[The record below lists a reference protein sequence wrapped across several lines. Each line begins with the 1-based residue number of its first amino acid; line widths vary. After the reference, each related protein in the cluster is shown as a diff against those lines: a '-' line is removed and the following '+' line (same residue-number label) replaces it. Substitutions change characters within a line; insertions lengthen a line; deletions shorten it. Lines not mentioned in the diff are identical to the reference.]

1 MKPAMLDLPQF
12 WLQKGWSAR
21 ALWPFAACFS
31 GTVQARAVAYR
42 RGWLRSHRIGVPV
55 VVVGNLFVGGTG
67 KTPLVIWLVERL
79 QAYGCRPGVVARGY
93 NATTGG
99 KLRVVDAT
107 DDPVRMGDEAVLI
120 AARTSAPVA
129 VGADRV
135 AAAELLVRERRCD
148 LIISDDGLQHYRLA
162 RDAEIAVFDA
172 ERGVGNGH
180 CLPAG
185 PLREPLSRLRRVDL
199 VLGNGGAV
207 SAGGYAFHLIPGP
220 LAALGGGCSA
230 VEPPVVGAR
239 VRAVAGIGHPERFF
253 RLLRMQGYRV
263 VSHPF
268 PDHHPF
274 RQKDLQFA
282 ERLPIIMTEKDAVKC
297 RQMAMDGLWCLPV
310 TAEPDIPTLEALDS
324 LFMRFLQRT
333 GCNRPWPNLA

>member
-1 MKPAMLDLPQF
+1 MPDLPRF
-12 WLQKGWSAR
+12 WLQNGWPAR
-21 ALWPFAACFS
+21 ALWPLAACFS
-31 GTVQARAVAYR
+31 GTVQARAAAYR
-42 RGWLRSHRIGVPV
+42 CGWLRSRRVGVPV

-93 NATTGG
+93 NAATGG
-99 KLRVVDAT
+99 KPQLVDAR
-107 DDPVRMGDEAVLI
+107 DDPARIGDEPVLI
-120 AARTSAPVA
+120 AVRTSAPVA

-135 AAAELLVRERRCD
+135 AASELLVRECGCD

-172 ERGVGNGH
+172 ERGVGNGY

-185 PLREPLSRLRRVDL
+185 PLREPLSRLQRVDL
-199 VLGNGGAV
+199 VVGNGGAV
-207 SAGGYAFHLIPGP
+207 GAGGYAFRLIPGP
-220 LAALGGGCSA
+220 LAALEGGCST
-230 VEPPVVGAR
+230 VEPPVVGSR

-253 RLLRMQGYRV
+253 RLLQTQGYRV
-263 VSHPF
+263 VPHPF

-274 RQKDLQFA
+274 QQKDLQFA

-297 RQMAMDGLWCLPV
+297 RRMAVDGLWCLPV
-310 TAEPDIPTLEALDS
+310 AAEPDILTLRALDS
-324 LFMRFLQRT
+324 LLMRALQRT
-333 GCNRPWPNLA
+333 GSNRLWPNLA

>member
-1 MKPAMLDLPQF
+1 MPDLPRF
-12 WLQKGWSAR
+12 WLKNGWSAR
-21 ALWPFAACFS
+21 ALWPLAACFS
-31 GTVQARAVAYR
+31 GAVQARAAAYR

-67 KTPLVIWLVERL
+67 KTPLVIWMVERL

-93 NATTGG
+93 NAATGG
-99 KLRVVDAT
+99 KPRLVDAT
-107 DDPVRMGDEAVLI
+107 DDPVRMGDEPVLV
-120 AARTSAPVA
+120 ATRTSAPVA

-185 PLREPLSRLRRVDL
+185 PLREPLSRLQPVDL
-199 VLGNGGAV
+199 VLGNGGPV
-207 SAGGYAFHLIPGP
+207 SAGGYAFRLIPGA
-220 LAALGGGCSA
+220 LAALAGACSA
-230 VEPPVVGAR
+230 VEPPVAGSR
-239 VRAVAGIGHPERFF
+239 VRAVAGIGYPERFF

-263 VSHPF
+263 VPQAF
-268 PDHHPF
+268 PDHHRF
-274 RQKDLQFA
+274 QRKDLQFA

-297 RQMAMDGLWCLPV
+297 RQMAMDGLWYLPV
-310 TAEPDIPTLEALDS
+310 AAEPDNLTSRALDS
-324 LFMRFLQRT
+324 LLMRALQRT
-333 GCNRPWPNLA
+333 DGNRA